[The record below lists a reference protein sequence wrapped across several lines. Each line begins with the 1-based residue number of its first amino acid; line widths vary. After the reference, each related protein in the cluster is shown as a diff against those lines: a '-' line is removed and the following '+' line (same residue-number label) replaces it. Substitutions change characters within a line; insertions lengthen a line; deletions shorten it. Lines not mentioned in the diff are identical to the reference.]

1 MITLFK
7 KKTEEANA
15 CEMESEKLKGKVGLG
30 GARSKLN
37 IPKLWR
43 KVKFLFG
50 LFKTADVMIIV
61 LYTEVKSSSTTYC
74 KL

>member
-37 IPKLWR
+37 IPKIWR
-43 KVKFLFG
+43 KVKFLLG
-50 LFKTADVMIIV
+50 LLIRLMSRSLCRILKCRRRGPLTV
-61 LYTEVKSSSTTYC
+61 L
-74 KL
+74 